1 MSRARFRV
9 CLRGLSILLLGLC
22 AWPLPAVTADAEPT
36 LRAAF
41 LHRLVDFVA
50 WPDDRFAGREP
61 VIRFCVGRA
70 VPLPLRRELERAAA
84 RRQAPQRTLQII
96 ALDEAAACELAY
108 LGEADAATRVPD
120 PGTLIVADSAAT
132 LRRLGHLALVLQVGS
147 GDRARLIFHGNRQRI
162 AEAQCTLSAKFLAL
176 VRFDG

>member
-1 MSRARFRV
+1 MSRARLRRWT
-9 CLRGLSILLLGLC
+9 RGLSIILLGLWAC
-22 AWPLPAVTADAEPT
+22 PLAAAEVDPETA

-50 WPDDRFAGREP
+50 WPEERFAGRDP
-61 VIRFCVGRA
+61 VIRFCVGA
-70 VPLPLRRELERAAA
+70 ASAALHRELERAAA
-84 RRQAPQRTLQII
+84 RRQAPQRPLQIV
-96 ALDEAAACELAY
+96 ALDGAAACELAY

-120 PGTLIVADSAAT
+120 AGTLIVADSAVT
-132 LRRLGHLALVLQVGS
+132 LSRIGHLALVLQAGS
-147 GDRARLIFHGNRQRI
+147 GDRARLIFRGDRRRI